1 VNPSNP
7 DDELKKL
14 IESND
19 CPSYARILAVNQL
32 ETRKDVCWLKKE
44 IEYLRKL
51 NRWQIGLL
59 VGILLAIVGAL
70 LGR

>member
-1 VNPSNP
+1 VNP

-19 CPSYARILAVNQL
+19 CPSYVRVLAVHQL

-44 IEYLRKL
+44 VGYLRKL
-51 NRWQIGLL
+51 NWGQLGLL
-59 VGILLAIVGAL
+59 VSILVSIVVAL
-70 LGR
+70 IGK